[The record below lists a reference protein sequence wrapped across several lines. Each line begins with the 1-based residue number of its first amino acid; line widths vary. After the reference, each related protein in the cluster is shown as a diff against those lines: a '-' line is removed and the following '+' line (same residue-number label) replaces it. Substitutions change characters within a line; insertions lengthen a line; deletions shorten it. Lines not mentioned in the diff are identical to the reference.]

1 MSDIDTVV
9 MDSLKVLDPN
19 RPIREADIVR
29 GNEKPR
35 QMAGAL
41 LSNTNDKAATSVL
54 LIAMS
59 VRLK

>member
-1 MSDIDTVV
+1 MSAFPP
-9 MDSLKVLDPN
+9 K
-19 RPIREADIVR
+19 ADIRSAQAHVRFVPNAEFVR